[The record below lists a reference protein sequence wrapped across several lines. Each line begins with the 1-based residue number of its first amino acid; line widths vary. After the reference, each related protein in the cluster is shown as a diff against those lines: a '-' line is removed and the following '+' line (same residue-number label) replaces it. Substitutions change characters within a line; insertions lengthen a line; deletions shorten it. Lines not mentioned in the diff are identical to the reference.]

1 MGSRSSSRSTS
12 TTVNKTVDA
21 TQDIAEKAIAQT
33 GEGNLTFKPVTG
45 DDALSVN
52 IMPLLGGGGGSGGTL
67 FKGPSLPASGG
78 GGPSVKTTQ
87 FKGDVNRVVDQ
98 TAENIKTV
106 GGSGEYYS
114 SPIDYLDYHENS
126 DLNLRATATEGSTIN
141 YYDQSSN
148 AVSAALL
155 AMIQKNNGPSSTS
168 GEVETSAGPNGL
180 KSDVKKDVPKA
191 LYREVLLAGAGV
203 IVASYIARGK

>member
-1 MGSRSSSRSTS
+1 MGSKSSSRSTS

-52 IMPLLGGGGGSGGTL
+52 IMPLPGGGGGSGGAL
-67 FKGPSLPASGG
+67 FKGPSPPSSAS
-78 GGPSVKTTQ
+78 GPSVKTTQ

-114 SPIDYLDYHENS
+114 SPIDYLDYHENA

-155 AMIQKNNGPSSTS
+155 AMIQKSNGPSSTS
-168 GEVETSAGPNGL
+168 GDVETSAGPNGL

-191 LYREVLLAGAGV
+191 LYREILLAGAGV